1 MPANQQARI
10 DPIIR
15 VRAGFL
21 LVMHSDWLACTLE
34 VHAGVS
40 VNSSINVLYRYWERL
55 SNRSPQCILAIAL
68 WDCAIVNNPS
78 SVTPQT
84 EYPFCFHLREATGK
98 RLRGDR

>member
-1 MPANQQARI
+1 MHAKMRTAVRMPVRILGFASSQFAVRILEQPYNGSGYGPAGVYRRAYTPANQQARL

-40 VNSSINVLYRYWERL
+40 VNSGSL
-55 SNRSPQCILAIAL
+55 SYRSPVIFYQ
-68 WDCAIVNNPS
+68 
-78 SVTPQT
+78 
-84 EYPFCFHLREATGK
+84 
-98 RLRGDR
+98 

>member
-40 VNSSINVLYRYWERL
+40 VNSSFY
-55 SNRSPQCILAIAL
+55 
-68 WDCAIVNNPS
+68 
-78 SVTPQT
+78 
-84 EYPFCFHLREATGK
+84 
-98 RLRGDR
+98 